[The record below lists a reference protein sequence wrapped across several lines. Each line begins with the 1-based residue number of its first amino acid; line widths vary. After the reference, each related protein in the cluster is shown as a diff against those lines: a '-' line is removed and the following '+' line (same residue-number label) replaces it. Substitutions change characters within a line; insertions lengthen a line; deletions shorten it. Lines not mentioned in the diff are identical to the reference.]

1 MIYVAIVKQAVELF
15 FLLLLK
21 YISGNMDNSFRMI
34 NCLLN
39 FIVFKILSNIPLK
52 DSLLAKVRFKTFSII
67 IILKERKL
75 SMKYNFIV
83 HLSSQQL
90 QYLPGMDPASNFW
103 GGAAEIYFHSRR
115 SISVAL
121 SKYVSAV
128 FGILISIHVVN
139 TDVFV

>member
-1 MIYVAIVKQAVELF
+1 MKADVVEGLVEKGTGKEIVKAMQKIKSGKATESSEVRVEM
-15 FLLLLK
+15 
-21 YISGNMDNSFRMI
+21 IVASGELRVKAMMDLCQS
-34 NCLLN
+34 
-39 FIVFKILSNIPLK
+39 
-52 DSLLAKVRFKTFSII
+52 
-67 IILKERKL
+67 
-75 SMKYNFIV
+75 
-83 HLSSQQL
+83 
-90 QYLPGMDPASNFW
+90 GMDPASNFW

>member
-1 MIYVAIVKQAVELF
+1 M
-15 FLLLLK
+15 
-21 YISGNMDNSFRMI
+21 
-34 NCLLN
+34 
-39 FIVFKILSNIPLK
+39 
-52 DSLLAKVRFKTFSII
+52 SLMN
-67 IILKERKL
+67 KEYDC
-75 SMKYNFIV
+75 SEMK
-83 HLSSQQL
+83 
-90 QYLPGMDPASNFW
+90 PGMDPASNFW

>member
-1 MIYVAIVKQAVELF
+1 M
-15 FLLLLK
+15 
-21 YISGNMDNSFRMI
+21 
-34 NCLLN
+34 
-39 FIVFKILSNIPLK
+39 PLK
-52 DSLLAKVRFKTFSII
+52 FFSYSRSFNSNQGSSASKADAIQVFTPAVNE
-67 IILKERKL
+67 LVDATKERHIYQVSYLL
-75 SMKYNFIV
+75 SLIV
-83 HLSSQQL
+83 LL
-90 QYLPGMDPASNFW
+90 RATYLRFTNLCLRFDSKQGWIQPLILGG